1 MQVLTR
7 GFLLY
12 IEGAAIIKDVYSYL
26 PTKVKEEFVKQ
37 IFDAAHTS
45 LVCIRSC
52 DSREQNSWF
61 RLLQVSSPTVKFLK
75 TSVKKNIHNDPKL
88 VWGPKSSPF
97 YSYRWKRGQSWP
109 CFDTSL
115 LALLCKS
122 CCSYANLYFSSITFT
137 TKGRRFVSKQGQPQ
151 PHVHSKARLLS
162 PQL

>member
-12 IEGAAIIKDVYSYL
+12 IKGAAIMKDVYSYL

-37 IFDAAHTS
+37 IFDAANTS

-97 YSYRWKRGQSWP
+97 YSYR
-109 CFDTSL
+109 
-115 LALLCKS
+115 
-122 CCSYANLYFSSITFT
+122 
-137 TKGRRFVSKQGQPQ
+137 
-151 PHVHSKARLLS
+151 
-162 PQL
+162 